1 MKKENE
7 RMYIGIAEIQERY
20 LPFSKKK
27 IIAFVKKYVPYRKIG
42 RSVYVER
49 EALEEVLKSS
59 EHREFSLK

>member
-7 RMYIGIAEIQERY
+7 RMYVSVAEIQECY

-27 IIAFVKKYVPYRKIG
+27 IIAFVKKYVPYHKIG

-49 EALEEVLKSS
+49 EALETVLKST
-59 EHREFSLK
+59 EKTEFSL

>member
-7 RMYIGIAEIQERY
+7 RMYISVAEIQERY

-27 IIAFVKKYVPYRKIG
+27 IITFVKKYVPYHKIG

-49 EALEEVLKSS
+49 EALEAVLKSA
-59 EHREFSLK
+59 EHTDFSL